1 MIHYDTNIYITGILL
16 NKMLCSQRTHK
27 STTSVTNPYHIA
39 SVRDEHTFC
48 LTLIMIIL
56 LLSVTGPNLKPVP
69 EGMDGNALDPCSCI
83 TCFAPIQWYELTTY
97 YHRNVV

>member
-16 NKMLCSQRTHK
+16 NKMLSSQRTHK
-27 STTSVTNPYHIA
+27 STTSVTNPNLIA

-48 LTLIMIIL
+48 LTLIIPIP
-56 LLSVTGPNLKPVP
+56 SVTGPNLKPVP

-97 YHRNVV
+97 YHRNFV

>member
-1 MIHYDTNIYITGILL
+1 MMHYDTNIYITGILL

-27 STTSVTNPYHIA
+27 STTSVTNPYLIA

-48 LTLIMIIL
+48 LTLII
-56 LLSVTGPNLKPVP
+56 PNLKQVP
-69 EGMDGNALDPCSCI
+69 EGMEANSLDPCSCI